1 MKKRGFTLTE
11 LLLVIFIL
19 GILILIGVPAF
30 RNYQP
35 GMQLSGTLRE
45 LISDLRYAQQLAV
58 TEQID
63 HGIRLLSGDD
73 KYQIIEYA
81 LEGEEI
87 LQEKSFPSEVGFHQI
102 DGLTDSQAVF
112 NPYGALTGE
121 AGSVTLINSRNETAT
136 IDIRPSGFVRIIE

>member
-1 MKKRGFTLTE
+1 MEKRGFTLTE
-11 LLLVIFIL
+11 LLLVVFIL

-35 GMQLSGTLRE
+35 GMHLSGALRE

-58 TEQID
+58 TEQVD
-63 HGIRLLSGDD
+63 HGVRLLAGDD

-81 LEGEEI
+81 PEGEEI
-87 LQEKSFPSEVGFHQI
+87 LQEKSFPSEVSFHQI

-112 NPYGALTGE
+112 NPYGALTSE
-121 AGSVTLINSRNETAT
+121 AGSVTLINSRNETAA
-136 IDIRPSGFVRIIE
+136 IDIRPSGFVKITE